1 MCSTCYW
8 EKNVCFI
15 ILGIVNQFKFL
26 QIDLIE
32 DFRIWI
38 FILALIVS
46 QTVYKHY
53 MTVLKKKIVV

>member
-38 FILALIVS
+38 FIFSFNSVTDCIQALHDCI
-46 QTVYKHY
+46 KE
-53 MTVLKKKIVV
+53 KIVV